1 MDVASATNVP
11 NEPTTLSKEESVLRA
26 ELLWMLE
33 TQAPPL
39 VAEVGTIIKTGLAC
53 CTPSSADAG
62 PNQRSTASA
71 TLAVTS
77 ANSDLLKGF
86 VTIDGTAIIKGEL
99 TLKLPHYNRGNVIKL
114 TINSANPP
122 ILHQV
127 QTARNYLLLALE
139 AFESQPNAAH
149 DRDSLLQLLHRVSAI
164 VKKAKAALVRIDESD
179 IFPNKECDIKLLQLS
194 SMIPKV
200 FAPDLPDDLV
210 VEFHVIQSNLVVS
223 VYALNFHQP
232 GIPLQ
237 FQSKI
242 LGKFKNIK
250 LDTYKG
256 RPVEILDELTVESA
270 SPRLATLVRSIDTLD
285 GLCEEMRIKLQILR

>member
-11 NEPTTLSKEESVLRA
+11 NAPTTLSKEESVLRA

-86 VTIDGTAIIKGEL
+86 VTIDGTAIVKGEL

-122 ILHQV
+122 VLHQV

-149 DRDSLLQLLHRVSAI
+149 DRDSLMQLLNRVSAI

-179 IFPNKECDIKLLQLS
+179 IFPNKECDI
-194 SMIPKV
+194 KV